1 LTEALWLIVQITLIP
16 FLMMN
21 RFLVAAIPFQ
31 VTQIH
36 SSLGMTYLM

>member
-1 LTEALWLIVQITLIP
+1 LTEALWLIVQIILIP

-21 RFLVAAIPFQ
+21 RFLVAAIPFR

-36 SSLGMTYLM
+36 FSRVMTYLM